1 MSTEQIVAAALKLDH
16 KSRARIARRLLDSL
30 DELTEAEVESLW
42 LDEAERRLREM
53 RDGKVKEIPLKESL
67 ARARAARS

>member
-16 KSRARIARRLLDSL
+16 KSRARIARRLLESL
-30 DELTEAEVESLW
+30 DELSEAEAEALW
-42 LDEAERRLREM
+42 LDEAERRLQEM
-53 RDGKVKEIPLKESL
+53 RDGNVKEVPLKESL

>member
-1 MSTEQIVAAALKLDH
+1 MSTEQIVAAALRLDH
-16 KSRARIARRLLDSL
+16 RSRARIARRLLDSL
-30 DELTEAEVESLW
+30 DELTGAELESLW

-67 ARARAARS
+67 ARARAAHS